1 MSDSIQSVRVTFYT
15 LRTIAPLVFAM
26 WLTMANLYFATAI
39 TGDPFRLAT
48 LLVALEVTTFLFEVP
63 TGIIADSFSR
73 KWSIVVGYLIWGGG
87 FLLQAI
93 VPVYEIALLS
103 QAIWGLGFT
112 FVSGAPEAWL
122 VDELG
127 QDEAQTLYMRGAQL
141 GQVSTLLGIGLAT
154 LLATF
159 DLALPIA
166 TGGIAT
172 VLLAA
177 LLAVI
182 MPEDGFVPTRR
193 NASITTNLR
202 GTVATAVRLLRG
214 NAIIRSIA
222 LIGIVIGSSVGG
234 FDALYTPHIVQN
246 HILPLFGVEIW
257 FGILLASVTIL
268 TIPAIEL
275 LKRRLLRPGP
285 ASITRG
291 LAWLAAGASLG
302 NLVFVWAP
310 GFYVAASAFCFSQV
324 LRTATKPLFMIWINR
339 HAPTEVRATVI
350 SMYWQANASGHIIGA
365 PILGAIGSWYS
376 LRAALTA
383 ASLALLPVVP
393 IYRRQPDD
401 SSV

>member
-1 MSDSIQSVRVTFYT
+1 
-15 LRTIAPLVFAM
+15 M
-26 WLTMANLYFATAI
+26 WLAMANLYFAKVI

-48 LLVALEVTTFLFEVP
+48 LLVALEITTFIFEVP

-87 FLLQAI
+87 FLLQAL
-93 VPVYEIALLS
+93 VPVYEITLLS

-141 GQVSTLLGIGLAT
+141 GQASTLLGIALAT
-154 LLATF
+154 LLATI

-166 TGGIAT
+166 AGGIAT
-172 VLLAA
+172 VLLAV
-177 LLAVI
+177 LLAAI
-182 MPEDGFVPTRR
+182 MPEDGFVPARR
-193 NASITTNLR
+193 RDSIAANLR
-202 GTVATAVRLLRG
+202 GTGATAIRLLRG
-214 NAIIRSIA
+214 NAVVRSLA
-222 LIGIVIGSSVGG
+222 LIGIVIGVSVGG

-246 HILPLFGVEIW
+246 HVLPLFEVEVW
-257 FGILLASVTIL
+257 FGILFASVTIL

-275 LKRRLLRPGP
+275 LKRRLLHREP

-291 LAWLAAGASLG
+291 LAWLAGGTVLG

-310 GFYVAASAFCFSQV
+310 AFYVAAGAYCFSQV

-350 SMYWQANASGHIIGA
+350 SLYWQANASGHIVGA
-365 PILGAIGSWYS
+365 PILGAIGSAYS
-376 LRAALTA
+376 LRTALTA
-383 ASLALLPVVP
+383 ASLALLPVIP
-393 IYRRQPDD
+393 LYRRQSDD
-401 SSV
+401 QPA

>member
-1 MSDSIQSVRVTFYT
+1 
-15 LRTIAPLVFAM
+15 M
-26 WLTMANLYFATAI
+26 WLTMANLYFAKAI
-39 TGDPFRLAT
+39 TDDPFRLVT
-48 LLVALEVTTFLFEVP
+48 LLVALEATTFIFEVP

-87 FLLQAI
+87 FLLQAL
-93 VPVYEIALLS
+93 VPVYEITLLS

-127 QDEAQTLYMRGAQL
+127 QDEAQTLYMRGAQI
-141 GQVSTLLGIGLAT
+141 GQVSTLLGIALAT
-154 LLATF
+154 LLATA

-172 VLLAA
+172 ILLALLLAA
-177 LLAVI
+177 I

-193 NASITTNLR
+193 KDKITTNLR
-202 GTVATAVRLLRG
+202 QTGASAINLLRG
-214 NAIIRSIA
+214 NAVVRSIA
-222 LIGIVIGSSVGG
+222 LIGIVIGSSVGS
-234 FDALYTPHIVQN
+234 FDAMYTPHIVQN
-246 HILPLFGVEIW
+246 HVLPLVEVEVW
-257 FGILLASVTIL
+257 FGILFASVTIL

-275 LKRRLLRPGP
+275 LKRRLLRPEQ

-291 LAWLAAGASLG
+291 LAWLAAGTILG

-310 GFYVAASAFCFSQV
+310 AFYVAAIAFCFSQV

-350 SMYWQANASGHIIGA
+350 SMYWQANATGQIVGA
-365 PILGAIGSWYS
+365 PMLGAIGSLNS

-393 IYRRQPDD
+393 LYRRQPDGQPA
-401 SSV
+401 